1 VIPDKELDRL
11 YGLPL
16 AEFTRARDELAR
28 ELRKGGDAE
37 AADEAKALA
46 KPSISAWAVNQL
58 ARHERM
64 QVRSLL
70 TAGEHLRSAQADVLG
85 GAGPDE
91 LQEPLQRQRE
101 AVAALVDS
109 ARNVLSSAG
118 HATTEATLDRIRG
131 TLTAAAT
138 DLDGAELLERGLLTK
153 DLEPAG
159 FGGLT
164 LAPSRAGA
172 PKRPKATQKA
182 PARGRKEAEARKRAV
197 VEAKREVDDLRAQIV
212 EGKANAR
219 RAKSEATKAERAA
232 EAARKAAAKAEE
244 ELRLLT
250 ERLEEAKDAL
260 ERARSG

>member
-1 VIPDKELDRL
+1 VIPEKELDRL
-11 YGLPL
+11 YALPL

-28 ELRKGGDAE
+28 GLRKEGETE
-37 AADEAKALA
+37 AADEVKALA

-58 ARHERM
+58 ARKERM

-70 TAGEHLRSAQADVLG
+70 TAGEQLRKAQAEVLG
-85 GAGPDE
+85 GAGPEE
-91 LQEPLQRQRE
+91 LQEPLQRQRD
-101 AVAALVDS
+101 AIAALVES
-109 ARNVLSSAG
+109 AAGVLSSAG
-118 HATTEATLDRIRG
+118 HATTDATLERIRG

-138 DLDGAELLERGLLTK
+138 DLDGAELLERGRLAK

-172 PKRPKATQKA
+172 PTRKKAKQPPPRRT
-182 PARGRKEAEARKRAV
+182 RKEAEAGKRAV
-197 VEAKREVDDLRAQIV
+197 AEAKREVDDLRAQIV
-212 EGKANAR
+212 EGKANVR
-219 RAKSEATKAERAA
+219 RAKTEATQAERAA

-250 ERLEEAKDAL
+250 ERLEAAKDAL
-260 ERARSG
+260 QRARSG

>member
-70 TAGEHLRSAQADVLG
+70 RAGEHLRSAQADVLG

-182 PARGRKEAEARKRAV
+182 PARGRKEAEARKRTV

-250 ERLEEAKDAL
+250 ERLEEAKAAL

>member
-70 TAGEHLRSAQADVLG
+70 RAGEHLRNAQAEVLG
-85 GAGPDE
+85 GAGPEE

-101 AVAALVDS
+101 AVAALVES
-109 ARNVLSSAG
+109 AKGVLSSAG
-118 HATTEATLDRIRG
+118 HATTDATLDRIRG

-138 DLDGAELLERGLLTK
+138 DLDGAGLLERGRLTN

-164 LAPSRAGA
+164 LAPSRAGV
-172 PKRPKATQKA
+172 
-182 PARGRKEAEARKRAV
+182 PARKRAKKPSPARDRKEAEARKRALE
-197 VEAKREVDDLRAQIV
+197 EAKREVDDLRAQIV
-212 EGKANAR
+212 DGKANAR
-219 RAKSEATKAERAA
+219 RTKSEATRAERAA
-232 EAARKAAAKAEE
+232 EAARKAAAKAED

-260 ERARSG
+260 QQARSG

>member
-16 AEFTRARDELAR
+16 GEFTRARDGLAR

-70 TAGEHLRSAQADVLG
+70 TAGEQLRKAQAEVLG
-85 GAGPDE
+85 GAGPEE

-101 AVAALVDS
+101 AVAALVES
-109 ARNVLSSAG
+109 AKGVLSSAG
-118 HATTEATLDRIRG
+118 HATTEATLDKIRG

-138 DLDGAELLERGLLTK
+138 DLEGAELLERGVLTN

-159 FGGLT
+159 FGGLA

-172 PKRPKATQKA
+172 AKRRKAPQKA

-197 VEAKREVDDLRAQIV
+197 EEAKHEVDDLRARIV

-232 EAARKAAAKAEE
+232 EAARKAGAKAEE

-250 ERLEEAKDAL
+250 ERLETAKDAL
-260 ERARSG
+260 QRARSG